1 MIIELTNSSAG
12 KIKHIG
18 LSGVNSNTLR
28 RAYKIAPVAAVQ
40 MEYSPFL
47 LDIEQPSG
55 TSMLETCREL
65 GVAVVCYSPLGRGL
79 LTGTLTGRQSVTG
92 ASDLRA
98 THFPR
103 FSEENLEGNVK
114 LVNQLKA
121 LAEKKGCT
129 ASQLTIA
136 WILKQGND
144 MIPIPGTKKI
154 KHLEENWSSLDVH
167 LSDDEEAE
175 IRKLVDSFDILGFH
189 STPAAKSF
197 DNADTKEEA

>member
-1 MIIELTNSSAG
+1 
-12 KIKHIG
+12 
-18 LSGVNSNTLR
+18 VNSNTLR
-28 RAYKIAPVAAVQ
+28 RAYKIATVAAVQ

-55 TSMLETCREL
+55 SSMLETCREL

-92 ASDLRA
+92 ANDLRA

-103 FSEENLEGNVK
+103 FGEENLEGNVK

-154 KHLEENWSSLDVH
+154 KYLEENWNSLDVH
-167 LSDDEEAE
+167 LSDDEEVE
-175 IRKLVDSFDILGFH
+175 IRKLVESFDILGFH
-189 STPAAKSF
+189 STPAAKIF
-197 DNADTKEEA
+197 DSADTKEEV